1 MIHVFPRLMPLTLVP
16 VEHFVLKDLSFYE
29 VAQLVDAKARQTHME
44 VREKKC

>member
-1 MIHVFPRLMPLTLVP
+1 MPLTLVL